1 MFPRFF
7 WHWSAPRGHVVRI
20 SSVPWK
26 LLGYTDCYTALYAR
40 KMYRMYFSFLY
51 WIKFS
56 ILHFSRL
63 LCGWLVG
70 CFFFSNWKYSNSHF
84 IVFSLT
90 WFQAMAK
97 TILFSSVMCES
108 LLTLKTLH
116 CLHKELVL
124 FIEHKAKGCT
134 KTIIVII
141 QYLQTNSFSDTKQQ
155 NQLLP

>member
-1 MFPRFF
+1 MHHEATWWELAQCLESCWVTP
-7 WHWSAPRGHVVRI
+7 
-20 SSVPWK
+20 
-26 LLGYTDCYTALYAR
+26 TATLPFMRVKCIVCIFLFYIEL
-40 KMYRMYFSFLY
+40 SFLY
-51 WIKFS
+51 YIS
-56 ILHFSRL
+56 LD
-63 LCGWLVG
+63 CCVVGWLVV
-70 CFFFSNWKYSNSHF
+70 FFSNWKYSNSHF